1 MLRNPL
7 SNFLIGS
14 SGSGSLGER
23 GKGKEFNQRILLHSL
38 RERKGVVTVTE
49 SQTHTQT
56 YFPVWNL
63 SRNGIVCDLKC
74 STSQQ
79 LNTQAPTPPP
89 IMCFQK
95 IMFRACKTQIPVL
108 LRQFKSFGMWVW
120 MCWYLWLNA
129 LYLSKAFRKADFN
142 HKHPTCLL

>member
-14 SGSGSLGER
+14 SGSGRFGER
-23 GKGKEFNQRILLHSL
+23 GKGKSSTKKAKDTFTFFK
-38 RERKGVVTVTE
+38 REKGCCNCYRH
-49 SQTHTQT
+49 THIH
-56 YFPVWNL
+56 FPVWNL

-79 LNTQAPTPPP
+79 PNTQAPTPPP

-108 LRQFKSFGMWVW
+108 LRQFKSFGMCVW
-120 MCWYLWLNA
+120 MYWYLWLNV

>member
-14 SGSGSLGER
+14 SGSRRLGER
-23 GKGKEFNQRILLHSL
+23 GKGKSSTKKAKDSFTFFK
-38 RERKGVVTVTE
+38 REKGCCNCYR
-49 SQTHTQT
+49 HIH
-56 YFPVWNL
+56 FPVWNL

-79 LNTQAPTPPP
+79 PNTQAPTPPP

-95 IMFRACKTQIPVL
+95 IMFRASKTQIPVL
-108 LRQFKSFGMWVW
+108 LRQFKSFGMCVW
-120 MCWYLWLNA
+120 MYWYLWLNT

-142 HKHPTCLL
+142 HKHPSCLL